1 MLTSGWD
8 GTTNGEQQPVG
19 TYVWVMKGFQED
31 NVNTPLQFA
40 GKNTGTIL
48 LKR

>member
-1 MLTSGWD
+1 MLTTGWN
-8 GTTNGEQQPVG
+8 GTANGEQQPVG

-31 NVNTPLQFA
+31 NENTPLQFA

>member
-1 MLTSGWD
+1 MLTEGWD
-8 GTTNGEQQPVG
+8 GTFNEQQQPVG
-19 TYVWVMKGFQED
+19 TYVWVMTGFQED
-31 NVNTPLQFA
+31 NDNTPLQFA